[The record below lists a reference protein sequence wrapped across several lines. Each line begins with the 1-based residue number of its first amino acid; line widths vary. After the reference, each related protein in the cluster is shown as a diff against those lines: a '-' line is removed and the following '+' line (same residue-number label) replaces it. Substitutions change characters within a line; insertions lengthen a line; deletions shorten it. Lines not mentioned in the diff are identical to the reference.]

1 MVRSVLGRH
10 PPLPDKIQRSISK
23 QLKNNYSRKKKTQR
37 FLFEKAGDNK
47 DIFISTVLIVEAIR
61 YFLSGVRTFL

>member
-1 MVRSVLGRH
+1 MVIGESELT
-10 PPLPDKIQRSISK
+10 

-61 YFLSGVRTFL
+61 YFLSAVRTFL

>member
-1 MVRSVLGRH
+1 MVIGESELT
-10 PPLPDKIQRSISK
+10 
-23 QLKNNYSRKKKTQR
+23 QLKIDYSRKKKTQR

-61 YFLSGVRTFL
+61 YFLSAVRTFL